1 MFIICHVIKKETFII
16 FQGREMNSEMVE
28 LLMENLPKL
37 QKLGDF
43 NSFDIRRPNDMKRFQ
58 AKLREEKWDI
68 NLFDSQLSSSFEKD
82 FNKLLT
88 LHWFYLTDGP
98 SPNKRQ

>member
-1 MFIICHVIKKETFII
+1 
-16 FQGREMNSEMVE
+16 
-28 LLMENLPKL
+28 MENLPSL

-43 NSFDIRRPNDMKRFQ
+43 QSFDVRRPNDMKRFYS
-58 AKLREEKWDI
+58 KIREGKWNL
-68 NLFDSQLSSSFEKD
+68 NLFDSQSSSSFEKD

-98 SPNKRQ
+98 SHKRQ